1 MSNWHD
7 PILSEAQA
15 AALLAQPGHVLL
27 RHQGSHLLAR
37 VIAGSPADI
46 ITLYTPP
53 QHRRQ
58 GHARALLNQLIDQAT
73 QTGCAHIT
81 LEVRASNTAAI
92 ALYESFDFTQAATRK
107 AYYSNPAEDALILTR
122 SLLSSSNPVIP

>member
-1 MSNWHD
+1 MSIWHD

-27 RHQGSHLLAR
+27 KHQGSHLLASL
-37 VIAGSPADI
+37 IAGMPADI

-53 QHRRQ
+53 QSRRQ
-58 GHARALLNQLIDQAT
+58 GHARTLLNQLIAQAT
-73 QTGCAHIT
+73 QTGCTAIT

-92 ALYESFDFTQAATRK
+92 ALYESMDFTHVGTRK
-107 AYYSNPAEDALILTR
+107 AYYTNPAEDALILTR
-122 SLLSSSNPVIP
+122 SLI